1 MAKNQN
7 TFEKMRREVE
17 KKRKSDEK
25 RERRRKK
32 KEGIIEIKSYDS
44 ESTEEDSTVAES

>member
-17 KKRKSDEK
+17 KKRKNDDK

-32 KEGIIEIKSYDS
+32 KEGVPEIKTHDYAL
-44 ESTEEDSTVAES
+44 TEEEAPPTD

>member
-17 KKRKSDEK
+17 KKRKNDEK

-32 KEGIIEIKSYDS
+32 KEGILEVKPHDL
-44 ESTEEDSTVAES
+44 DSTAEEPDADE